1 MKKIAVNKP
10 VTITAITFNNQKD
23 LKEIPKRMEYEG
35 ESYTF
40 QDGLQYL
47 IRRGSHITRM
57 FDMSDGTAQYRLRSE
72 DASAWTLVSITQ

>member
-23 LKEIPKRMEYEG
+23 LKEIPKRMEFEG

-40 QDGLQYL
+40 LDGLQYL
-47 IRRGSHITRM
+47 VQRGSHIIRM
-57 FDMSDGTAQYRLRSE
+57 FDMWDGTAQYRLRSE
-72 DASAWTLVSITQ
+72 DAGDWTLVTITQ

>member
-23 LKEIPKRMEYEG
+23 LKEIAKLMEFEG

-47 IRRGSHITRM
+47 ITRGSHITRM

>member
-23 LKEIPKRMEYEG
+23 LKEIPRRMEFEG

-40 QDGLQYL
+40 LDGLQFL
-47 IRRGSHITRM
+47 IRQGSQITRM
-57 FDMSDGTAQYRLRSE
+57 FDMWDGTAQYRLRSD
-72 DASAWTLVSITQ
+72 DAATWTLVTITR